1 MRWLAIY
8 SSVALV
14 FLAACQ
20 PATPPPPTA
29 APAAPTTAPAPTAAP
44 TVPPKPTSAPP
55 TVAPTQAPT
64 VAPTA
69 TVAPTSA
76 AAQQLSGKLT
86 IDIESDLDA
95 LDPYLSYTPTGLSI
109 HHNIYDYLL
118 ERDVNGDLAPGI
130 AESWNAVNDT
140 TLEFKLRRGVK
151 FHSGEEVTADA
162 VKFSADR
169 ILDEKLNSGVRSRFT
184 SIKSVNVVDPT
195 TIQFELAKPDPSLL
209 DTLTNQM
216 AILPPNFSD
225 TKPVGSGPYRFV
237 EWVRGDHLTL
247 EANDSYWSGSAKGQ
261 PLVKTVVFRPV
272 PSAGTRVAD
281 LQSGQ
286 ADIVAGLTA
295 TQAKGLESSGGTARV
310 ERADLPGYQYVF
322 FNTKLADTPLKDAK
336 VRQALNYA
344 VDRRS
349 IVENLMGNYARP
361 LTQAVG
367 ALTNGN
373 DPSLGGFPYDVA
385 RAKQLLG
392 EAGVGSGFE
401 VSLDVSQRDLDDVVQ
416 AVAAQLSQVGVK
428 VNIQSLEPGA
438 YNDRWLAHNMDGL
451 YFVRWNNFSD
461 PGTLGLLASCNGFL
475 SYFCSPSADTFL
487 TQGETTL
494 DENARTKS
502 YQQALKALNDDPFAI
517 YLTTLSAL
525 YGVSDRVSNWKPSA
539 SGYLYATEA
548 RLR

>member
-1 MRWLAIY
+1 
-8 SSVALV
+8 
-14 FLAACQ
+14 
-20 PATPPPPTA
+20 
-29 APAAPTTAPAPTAAP
+29 
-44 TVPPKPTSAPP
+44 
-55 TVAPTQAPT
+55 

-69 TVAPTSA
+69 TVAPNSA
-76 AAQQLSGKLT
+76 AAPQSSGKLT

-140 TLEFKLRRGVK
+140 TLEFKLRGGVK

-169 ILDEKLNSGVRSRFT
+169 ILDEKLNSGVRSRFM

-195 TIQFELAKPDPSLL
+195 TIQFELAKPDPTLL

-216 AILPPNFSD
+216 AILPPSFSD

-261 PLVKTVVFRPV
+261 PLAKTVVFRPV

-286 ADIVAGLTA
+286 ADIVAGLSA
-295 TQAKGLESSGGTARV
+295 TQAKGLESSGGAARV

-349 IVENLMGNYARP
+349 IVENLMGNYTKP

-367 ALTNGN
+367 GLTNGN
-373 DPSLGGFPYDVA
+373 DPSLSGFPYDVA
-385 RAKQLLG
+385 KAKQLLS
-392 EAGVGSGFE
+392 EAGVGSGFD

-416 AVAAQLSQVGVK
+416 AVAAQLGQVGVK

-475 SYFCSPSADTFL
+475 SFFCSPRADTFL
-487 TQGETTL
+487 TQGEATL
-494 DENARTKS
+494 DESARTKS

-525 YGVSDRVSNWKPSA
+525 YGVSDRISNWKPSA